1 MPIINLVEGGA
12 STPAKIDIVAMLTP
26 ILNDAL
32 SQITGMITSL
42 MPFVV
47 SIALVSAGIYLVKN
61 FIQNGTRSIT

>member
-1 MPIINLVEGGA
+1 MNIMLLEGGA
-12 STPAKIDIVAMLTP
+12 SSTPAKIDVVAMLTP

-32 SQITGMITSL
+32 SQITGMISSL

-61 FIQNGTRSIT
+61 FIRNGTRSIT

>member
-1 MPIINLVEGGA
+1 MPIMLLDAGA
-12 STPAKIDIVAMLTP
+12 SSTPAKIDIVAMLTP

-32 SQITGMITSL
+32 TQITGMITSL

>member
-1 MPIINLVEGGA
+1 MNIMLLEGA
-12 STPAKIDIVAMLTP
+12 SQTPAKIDVVAMLTP

-32 SQITGMITSL
+32 SQITGMISSL

-61 FIQNGTRSIT
+61 FIRNGTRSIT

>member
-1 MPIINLVEGGA
+1 MPIINLSEAGGSA
-12 STPAKIDIVAMLTP
+12 VKVDVVGMLTP

-32 SQITGMITSL
+32 TQITGMISSL

-61 FIQNGTRSIT
+61 FIHNGTRSIT

>member
-1 MPIINLVEGGA
+1 MDIMLLEAA
-12 STPAKIDIVAMLTP
+12 SQTPAKIDIVAMLTP

>member
-1 MPIINLVEGGA
+1 MPIVNLVEGAGDTA
-12 STPAKIDIVAMLTP
+12 AKVDVVGMLTP

-32 SQITGMITSL
+32 TQITGMISSL

-61 FIQNGTRSIT
+61 FIHNGTRSIT

>member
-1 MPIINLVEGGA
+1 MPIMLLDAGA
-12 STPAKIDIVAMLTP
+12 SQTPAKIDIVAMLTP

>member
-1 MPIINLVEGGA
+1 MPIVNLAEAGGT
-12 STPAKIDIVAMLTP
+12 TPKVDVVGMLTP

-32 SQITGMITSL
+32 TQITGMISSL

>member
-1 MPIINLVEGGA
+1 MNIMLLDTA
-12 STPAKIDIVAMLTP
+12 SQTPAKIDIVAMLTP

-32 SQITGMITSL
+32 TQITGMITSL

>member
-1 MPIINLVEGGA
+1 MDVVLLSETS
-12 STPAKIDIVAMLTP
+12 STVDVVGMLTP

-32 SQITGMITSL
+32 SQITSMISSL

-61 FIQNGTRSIT
+61 FIHNGTRSIS

>member
-1 MPIINLVEGGA
+1 MPIMLLEGGA
-12 STPAKIDIVAMLTP
+12 SSTPAKIDIVAMLTP

>member
-1 MPIINLVEGGA
+1 MPIINLSESSAATVDVVG
-12 STPAKIDIVAMLTP
+12 MLTP

-32 SQITGMITSL
+32 SQITEMISSL

-61 FIQNGTRSIT
+61 FIHNGTRSIT

>member
-1 MPIINLVEGGA
+1 MPILNLAETGDTV
-12 STPAKIDIVAMLTP
+12 AKVDVVGMLTP

-32 SQITGMITSL
+32 TQITGMISSL

>member
-1 MPIINLVEGGA
+1 MDIMLLDA
-12 STPAKIDIVAMLTP
+12 ASSTPAKIDIVAMLTP

>member
-1 MPIINLVEGGA
+1 MNIMLLEGPTSQA
-12 STPAKIDIVAMLTP
+12 PAKIDIVAMLTP

-32 SQITGMITSL
+32 SQITGMISSL

>member
-1 MPIINLVEGGA
+1 MNIMLLDA
-12 STPAKIDIVAMLTP
+12 ASSTPAKIDIVAMLTP